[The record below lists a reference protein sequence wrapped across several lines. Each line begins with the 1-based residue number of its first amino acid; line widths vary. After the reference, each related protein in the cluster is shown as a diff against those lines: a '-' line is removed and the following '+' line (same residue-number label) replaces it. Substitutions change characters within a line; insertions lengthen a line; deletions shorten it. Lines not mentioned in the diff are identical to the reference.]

1 MLIILGKLIDV
12 MSMKIVIV
20 GPTGVGKTKLSVE
33 LAKVFDAYVIN
44 SDAVQI
50 YQELNIGS
58 AKVTEEEK
66 EGIKHF
72 LFDIKRPDEL
82 YTVKDYQSDARN
94 ILNKYQ
100 DKNLIVVGG
109 TGLYVTSLFY
119 DYRFGL
125 DNDENYD
132 NISKEELYKL
142 VLKKDPN
149 CSIDKNNIVR
159 LKRFLKRNSNEYV
172 EPKLLYN
179 DVFFVGLTTPRDNLY
194 DIINKRVDKM
204 FLDGLVDEVKTLYQK
219 YPESSILKR
228 AIGYKEIIAFL
239 NGEISLEEAKE
250 LIKKNSRH
258 YAKRQYTWFNNK
270 MNIKWFN
277 VDYDNFNNT
286 IKEVLNYIS
295 VVRNNGK

>member
-159 LKRFLKRNSNEYV
+159 LKRFLKRKSNEYV

-179 DVFFVGLTTPRDNLY
+179 DVFFIGLTTPRDNLY

-204 FLDGLVDEVKTLYQK
+204 FLDGLVEEVKTLYQK
-219 YPESSILKR
+219 YPESSIVKR

>member
-179 DVFFVGLTTPRDNLY
+179 DVFFIGLTTPRDNLY